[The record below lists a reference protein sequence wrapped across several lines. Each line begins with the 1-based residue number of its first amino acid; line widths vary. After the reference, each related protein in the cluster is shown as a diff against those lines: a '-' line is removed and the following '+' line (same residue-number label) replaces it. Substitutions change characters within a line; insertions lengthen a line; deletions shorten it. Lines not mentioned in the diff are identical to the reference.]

1 MNKQTINFIKQY
13 RKALGLTQ
21 SQLASILGV
30 SKNTV
35 SHWEIGDF
43 DPSVNA
49 IFKLCSVFDCNF
61 EELFIQVCKGRNN

>member
-1 MNKQTINFIKQY
+1 MKKQTINFIKQY

-21 SQLASILGV
+21 TQLGSILCV

-43 DPSVNA
+43 DPSINA
-49 IFKLCSVFDCNF
+49 IFKLCDVFECSF
-61 EELFIQVCKGRNN
+61 EELFIQIRV